1 MSLESLLQAL
11 ADPAEQPP
19 ASQLVHLSNMG
30 PEQTS
35 AFLDAW
41 MEMELRKRRWLVD
54 ELIGLAEDN
63 VEVNFDA
70 VFLVALKDRDP
81 DVRRDA
87 IRGLWEHDGR
97 DLIDTFVGLL
107 ESDPDA
113 AVRAEAALAL
123 GRFVLHGEFGKL
135 RTAAVQRVDDALHRV
150 VSDEAEVSEVRAR
163 ALEAIGARSED
174 WVSELIQDAYDGA
187 DRRLRLSAVHAMG
200 RSCDT
205 AWLPALLIEL
215 ENDDAEM
222 RFEAAAAAGEIGEE
236 EATPHLLPLLHDEDA
251 EVQGA
256 AISALGE
263 IGGGAA
269 REALKELVQEGS
281 ERTREAA
288 EAALA
293 QLEFAEDPLGFTV
306 RE

>member
-11 ADPAEQPP
+11 ADPAGQPP
-19 ASQLVHLSNMG
+19 VSQLVHLSNMG

-41 MEMELRKRRWLVD
+41 MEMELRKRRRLLD
-54 ELIGLAEDN
+54 ELSGLIEDN
-63 VEVNFDA
+63 VELNFDS
-70 VFLVALKDRDP
+70 VFLVALTDRDP

-87 IRGLWEHDGR
+87 IRGLWEYEGR
-97 DLIDTFVGLL
+97 DLIDSFVGLL

-123 GRFVLHGEFGKL
+123 GRFVLQGEFHTA
-135 RTAAVQRVDDALHRV
+135 RTAAVKRVDDALRRV
-150 VSDEAEVSEVRAR
+150 VDDESEVSEVRAR

-174 WVSELIQDAYDGA
+174 WVSELIQDAFDGA

-205 AWLPALLIEL
+205 AWLSALIIEL
-215 ENDDAEM
+215 ESDEAEM
-222 RFEAAAAAGEIGEE
+222 RFEAAAAAGAIGDE
-236 EATPHLLPLLHDEDA
+236 EATPHLLPLLHDEDP

-256 AISALGE
+256 TIGALGE
-263 IGGGAA
+263 IGGGEA
-269 REALKELVQEGS
+269 REALKELLQEANV
-281 ERTREAA
+281 RTREAI

-293 QLEFAEDPLGFTV
+293 ELELAEGPLGFTV
-306 RE
+306 